1 MGIDIGLFMAI
12 VGGFIT
18 VFTFFYKLII
28 FPLSEAIN
36 ELKNMIA
43 ELRAEIKAE
52 REKRVYIDSHV
63 IVLEEKVRH
72 IEDMMK

>member
-18 VFTFFYKLII
+18 AFTFFYKLII

-43 ELRAEIKAE
+43 ELRAEIKVE
-52 REKRVYIDSHV
+52 REKRVYIDSRV
-63 IVLEEKVRH
+63 IVLEEKVRR

>member
-52 REKRVYIDSHV
+52 REKRVYIDSRV

-72 IEDMMK
+72 IEESMK

>member
-43 ELRAEIKAE
+43 ELRAEIKVE
-52 REKRVYIDSHV
+52 REKRVYIDSRV
-63 IVLEEKVRH
+63 IVLEEKVRR

>member
-43 ELRAEIKAE
+43 ELRTEIKAE
-52 REKRVYIDSHV
+52 REKRIYIDSRV

>member
-1 MGIDIGLFMAI
+1 MGIDISLFIAVI
-12 VGGFIT
+12 GGFIT
-18 VFTFFYKLII
+18 TFTFFYKLII
-28 FPLSEAIN
+28 FPLSESIT

-43 ELRAEIKAE
+43 EIRAEIKTE
-52 REKRVYIDSHV
+52 REKRVYVDSRV